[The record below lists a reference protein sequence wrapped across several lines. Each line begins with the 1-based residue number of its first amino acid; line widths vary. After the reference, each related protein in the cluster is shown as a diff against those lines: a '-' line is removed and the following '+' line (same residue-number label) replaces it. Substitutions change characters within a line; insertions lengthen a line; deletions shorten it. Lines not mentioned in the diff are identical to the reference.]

1 MKRNYSNIKKAK
13 YYLDNNECVAIPT
26 ETVYGLAGNAYSSN
40 AIKKIFKLKKRPSFN
55 PLIVHYSKVRDLQ
68 KDCEI
73 NQYFIKLYKK
83 FCPGPLTF
91 VLKLK
96 KNSQISKYVTNK
108 KKTLAVRFPKHSIT
122 KLLLKSLDYP
132 LAAPSANLSTKVSAV
147 EPTHINDDFGNKIKF
162 ILKGRKSKIGI
173 ESTIVDL
180 TNKPKILR
188 LGGLEIEKIEKEI
201 KTKLNFKLNPKK
213 ISAPGQLKLHYSPG
227 LPIKLNV
234 KNANDNVAH
243 ILINKRKN
251 DKKNFFYLSKKSDL
265 KEAAKNLYST
275 LRKIKKDGYKRI
287 AVEKIPK
294 IGLGLSIND
303 RLNRAAKFK

>member
-26 ETVYGLAGNAYSSN
+26 ETVYGLAGNAYSSK
-40 AIKKIFKLKKRPSFN
+40 AVKKIFKLKKRPFFN
-55 PLIVHYSKVRDLQ
+55 PLIVHYLKIKDLQ

-73 NQYFIKLYKK
+73 NENFIKLYKK

-96 KNSQISKYVTNK
+96 KKSKISKYVTNK

-122 KLLLKSLDYP
+122 KLLLRNLDYP

-147 EPTHINDDFGNKIKF
+147 EPKHINEDFGNKVKF
-162 ILKGRKSKIGI
+162 ILQGKKSKIGI
-173 ESTIVDL
+173 ESTIIDL

-234 KNANDNVAH
+234 KKANDDVAH
-243 ILINKRKN
+243 ILIIKRKN

-265 KEAAKNLYST
+265 KEAAKNLYSV
-275 LRKIKKDGYKRI
+275 LRKIKKSGFKRI
-287 AVEKIPK
+287 AVEKIPN

-303 RLNRAAKFK
+303 RLKRAAKFK

>member
-40 AIKKIFKLKKRPSFN
+40 AVKKIFKLKKRPSFN

-122 KLLLKSLDYP
+122 RLLLKNLNYP

-147 EPTHINDDFGNKIKF
+147 EPKHINEDFGNKIKF
-162 ILKGRKSKIGI
+162 ILKGKKSKIGI
-173 ESTIVDL
+173 ESTIIDL

-201 KTKLNFKLNPKK
+201 KTKLHFKLNPKK

-275 LRKIKKDGYKRI
+275 LRI

>member
-13 YYLDNNECVAIPT
+13 YYLDNNECIAIPT

-40 AIKKIFKLKKRPSFN
+40 AVKKIFKLKKRPSFN
-55 PLIVHYSKVRDLQ
+55 PLIVHYSKLRDLQ

-73 NQYFIKLYKK
+73 NQYFIILYKK

-122 KLLLKSLDYP
+122 RLLLKSLDYP

-147 EPTHINDDFGNKIKF
+147 EPMHINDDFGNKIKF
-162 ILKGRKSKIGI
+162 ILKGKKSKIGI

-188 LGGLEIEKIEKEI
+188 LGGLEIEKIGKEI
-201 KTKLNFKLNPKK
+201 KTKLHFKLNPKK
-213 ISAPGQLKLHYSPG
+213 ILAPGQLKLHYSPG

-234 KNANDNVAH
+234 KNTNDNVAH

-265 KEAAKNLYST
+265 KEATKNLYST
-275 LRKIKKDGYKRI
+275 LRKIKKEGYKKI